1 MTKTVGGLRE
11 PARAIFSHIQDGPM
25 TNGIKALT
33 PTTRRAVRRITLG
46 GGTLNQGGAAA
57 D

>member
-1 MTKTVGGLRE
+1 
-11 PARAIFSHIQDGPM
+11 M